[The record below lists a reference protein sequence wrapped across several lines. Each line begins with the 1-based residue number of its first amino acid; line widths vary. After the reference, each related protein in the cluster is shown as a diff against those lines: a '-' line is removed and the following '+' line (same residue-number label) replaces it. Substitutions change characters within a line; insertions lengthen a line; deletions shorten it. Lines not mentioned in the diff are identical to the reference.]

1 VHAVLAS
8 VPFDADADAV
18 RATATLHARVLGA
31 TDDETAAAADV
42 AQRALAH
49 PVLVR
54 AAAAAKRG
62 LCRREAPVAVEIDGV
77 LVEGVVDAAFR
88 DADDGPWTVVDFK
101 TDVQIGARHDDYVR
115 QVALYARAIAEATG
129 APVAAV
135 LLQL

>member
-1 VHAVLAS
+1 MTLSPPAVLDDDYDYMLAEPPDLLERLRRLRETKPAAWVKTWGKPTVMFTS
-8 VPFDADADAV
+8 FD
-18 RATATLHARVLGA
+18 L
-31 TDDETAAAADV
+31 
-42 AQRALAH
+42 
-49 PVLVR
+49 
-54 AAAAAKRG
+54 
-62 LCRREAPVAVEIDGV
+62 
-77 LVEGVVDAAFR
+77 VDAAFR